1 MRNALCDTLLALYQR
16 NRFLFMTGDLGFMA
30 LEPLR
35 AVMGGDFVNAGV
47 SEQNMVSV
55 AAGVAHTGL
64 QTWVYSIAPF
74 AYARPFEQIRNDVCL
89 HDLDVKIVGNGGG
102 YAYGYMGATHH
113 AIEDYGVMA
122 ALQNMTCHI
131 PAFAGDVLPIA
142 QKMQETRGPAYLR
155 LGRHEMPAEAILPD
169 YAPWREL
176 LAGESGNIIVV
187 GPVAGQAYQ
196 AVKSVTAKKGASFA
210 LWVLT
215 ELPVPELPH
224 SLRESILQHPEKPL
238 IVVEEH
244 VAHGG
249 AGMAI
254 CHLLAKLG
262 ASPRS
267 FRHLHAVGYLK
278 GIGYGTQQF
287 HRKQSGID
295 AESVAL
301 LLEGL
306 L

>member
-1 MRNALCDTLLALYQR
+1 MRNALCETLLSLYMR

-35 AVMGGDFVNAGV
+35 AAMGGDFINAGV
-47 SEQNMVSV
+47 AEQNMVSA

-102 YAYGYMGATHH
+102 YAYGYMGPTHH

-122 ALQNMTCHI
+122 SLQNMTCHI

-142 QKMQETRGPAYLR
+142 RRMQQTRGPAYLR
-155 LGRHEMPAEAILPD
+155 LGRHEMPDKAILPD

-176 LAGESGNIIVV
+176 LPGECGNIIVV
-187 GPVAGQAYQ
+187 GPIAGQVYP
-196 AVKSVTAKKGASFA
+196 AVKSIMAKKGASFA
-210 LWVLT
+210 LWILT
-215 ELPVPELPH
+215 ELPVPEIPH
-224 SLRESILQHPEKPL
+224 RLHESILKHPEKPL
-238 IVVEEH
+238 IIIEEH

-249 AGMAI
+249 VGMAI

-262 ASPRS
+262 AGPRN
-267 FRHLHAVGYLK
+267 FHHLHASGYQK
-278 GIGYGTQQF
+278 GSGYGAQSF

-295 AESVAL
+295 AESVEL
-301 LLEGL
+301 LLEGVV
-306 L
+306 

>member
-1 MRNALCDTLLALYQR
+1 MRNALCDTLISLYKQ

-35 AVMGGDFVNAGV
+35 AIMGGDFVNAGV
-47 SEQNMVSV
+47 AEQNMVSA

-122 ALQNMTCHI
+122 ALQNMICHI

-142 QKMQETRGPAYLR
+142 RRMQQTPGPAYLR
-155 LGRHEMPAEAILPD
+155 LGRHEMPVEAVLPD

-176 LAGESGNIIVV
+176 LSGESGNIVVV
-187 GPVAGQAYQ
+187 GPVVGQVYQ
-196 AVKSVTAKKGASFA
+196 AVQSVMAKKGGSFG

-215 ELPVPELPH
+215 ELPVPEIPQG
-224 SLRESILQHPEKPL
+224 LRESIVQHPEKPL
-238 IVVEEH
+238 IIVEEH

-249 AGMAI
+249 VGMAI

-262 ASPRS
+262 ASPRN
-267 FRHLHAVGYLK
+267 FRHLHAAGYLK
-278 GIGYGTQQF
+278 GSGYGTQQF

-295 AESVAL
+295 AESVEL
-301 LLEGL
+301 LLGGL
-306 L
+306 V